1 VGRRPGSFLA
11 APDPPPTID
20 PVNALWFLLLAVAFL
35 VAAFSGKVGDF
46 DSALFKQA
54 QAGFEVALSLVGVM
68 VFWLGI
74 MKIAEKSGLVSIIAK
89 AVHPLLRLIF
99 PKVPRDHPALSA
111 IALNIAANA
120 LGLDNAAT
128 PMGIKAME
136 ELDKLNPKQATLSDE
151 QATLVAMNTA
161 AISLIPVGIINLR
174 LAAKSADPYSIVA
187 PTLMATGVA
196 FVTAILVAKAMGRLP
211 RYRKMYEE
219 APDKPVSP
227 PADASKGAS

>member
-1 VGRRPGSFLA
+1 
-11 APDPPPTID
+11 
-20 PVNALWFLLLAVAFL
+20 VNVFWFLLLAVAFL
-35 VAAFSGKVGDF
+35 VAAFGGKVGEF

-74 MKIAEKSGLVSIIAK
+74 MKIAEKSGLVNVIAK
-89 AVHPLLRLIF
+89 AVYPLLRLIF
-99 PKVPRDHPALSA
+99 PRIPRDHPALSA
-111 IALNIAANA
+111 VALNMAANA

-161 AISLIPVGIINLR
+161 AISLIPVGIVNLR
-174 LAAKSADPYSIVA
+174 LAAKSGDPYSFVPPTVA
-187 PTLMATGVA
+187 ATAVA
-196 FVTAILVAKAMGRLP
+196 FVTAILVTKGLSRLA
-211 RYRKMYEE
+211 RYRKMYAD
-219 APDKPVSP
+219 APDKAAGGS
-227 PADASKGAS
+227 ADAPKAGS

>member
-1 VGRRPGSFLA
+1 M
-11 APDPPPTID
+11 
-20 PVNALWFLLLAVAFL
+20 NALWFALLAIAFAF
-35 VAAFSGKVGDF
+35 AAFAGKLGDF

-74 MKIAEKSGLVSIIAK
+74 MKIAERSGLVSLIAK
-89 AVHPLLRLIF
+89 AVHPALRLVF

-136 ELDKLNPKQATLSDE
+136 ELDKLNPRQATLSDE

-161 AISLIPVGIINLR
+161 SISLIPVGIINLR

-196 FVTAILVAKAMGRLP
+196 FVTAILVAKAMGRLG
-211 RYRKMYEE
+211 RYRRQYEE
-219 APDKPVSP
+219 APLKAAAPAEP
-227 PADASKGAS
+227 PKS